1 MHFAVRAVN
10 RRRDLVTL
18 GIEANDLAEA
28 EGIVRGK
35 GFDVLSIERQ
45 EPRLWHIG
53 SHRRQT
59 FNLTLFSQELLS
71 LLDAGITVV
80 DALDTLLEK
89 EQRPDARQILSA
101 TLVSLREGQTLSS
114 ALQRVPAAFPPLFV
128 ATIKSSERT
137 SDLANGLRR
146 YIAYASQIDQI
157 RSKLVSASIYP
168 VLLIGSGA
176 LVIAFL
182 LGYVVPRFGRIYADL
197 GSNLPF
203 MSRVLLHW
211 GNLVEHHG
219 MSMLAAL
226 ISGAIVLWKVL
237 SSESVRR
244 HLIARIW
251 AMPALGN
258 RLQIY
263 QLARFYRTLG
273 MLLRGGIPVASA
285 LDMVAGLLQP
295 AYRSH
300 LIAATASIREGR
312 SISEALSN
320 HNLTTAVAVRML
332 RVGERS
338 GQMGEMMER
347 TASFYDADF
356 TRWVEWFT
364 RLFEPL
370 LMAFIG
376 LIIGAIVVLMYLPI
390 FELAGSLQ

>member
-10 RRRDLVTL
+10 RKQDLVSL
-18 GIEANDLAEA
+18 GIEANDSAEA
-28 EGIVRGK
+28 ESIVRGK
-35 GFDVLSIERQ
+35 GFDVLSIESKER
-45 EPRLWHIG
+45 RLWNIG
-53 SHRRQT
+53 TNKRQT

-89 EQRPDARQILSA
+89 EQRPDAKRIISA
-101 TLVSLREGQTLSS
+101 ALASLREGQTLSS
-114 ALQRVPAAFPPLFV
+114 ALQRVPEAFPPLFV

-146 YIAYASQIDQI
+146 YIAYATQIDQV
-157 RSKLVSASIYP
+157 RSKLISASIYP

-219 MSMLAAL
+219 TLMLAAL
-226 ISGAIVLWKVL
+226 VIVVTGLWKVL
-237 SSESVRR
+237 SSEVVRR
-244 HLIARIW
+244 YLVERIW
-251 AMPALGN
+251 AMPALGS

-285 LDMVAGLLQP
+285 LDMVTGLLQP

-300 LIAATASIREGR
+300 LTAATASIREGR
-312 SISEALSN
+312 SISDALSEN
-320 HNLTTAVAVRML
+320 HLTTAVAVRML

-347 TASFYDADF
+347 TASFYDAEF

-364 RLFEPL
+364 HLFEPL

-390 FELAGSLQ
+390 FELAGSLR

>member
-1 MHFAVRAVN
+1 
-10 RRRDLVTL
+10 
-18 GIEANDLAEA
+18 LAEA

-35 GFDVLSIERQ
+35 GFDVLSIESQ
-45 EPRLWHIG
+45 EPRLWNIG

-114 ALQRVPAAFPPLFV
+114 ALQRVPEAFPPLFV

-146 YIAYASQIDQI
+146 YIKYASQIDQV

-203 MSRVLLHW
+203 MSRALLHW

-219 MSMLAAL
+219 MLMLAAL
-226 ISGAIVLWKVL
+226 ISGAIALWKVL
-237 SSESVRR
+237 SLESVRR
-244 HLIARIW
+244 HLIERIW

-300 LIAATASIREGR
+300 LTAATASIREGR
-312 SISEALSN
+312 SISEALSTN
-320 HNLTTAVAVRML
+320 NLTTAVAVRML

-347 TASFYDADF
+347 TASFYDAEF

-390 FELAGSLQ
+390 FELAGSLR